1 MSATQGIADF
11 VNSVAEKIGEIF
23 KRSRLKSLQREKAKI
38 VEELK
43 LAENKFMKHAID
55 ENLYKKIVYD
65 KNKRLIVVDTEIEI
79 TKIEDRLKKYKKD
92 IAKLNPK
99 RRVAIKKLFEKKDRI
114 LREISKAK
122 NSYFKRKIDKKT
134 YKEITNEKQ
143 KMLISVEADINRV
156 YREEAR
162 EIMREAE
169 KKISLGE
176 MKQLEMKADTIAND
190 IFEQLPA
197 DYEQLIRRRKG
208 R

>member
-43 LAENKFMKHAID
+43 LAENKFMKHEID

-134 YKEITNEKQ
+134 YKEIANEKQ